1 MTITLNNHIEEFAS
15 VEQLTVSELLLL
27 KNFTGK
33 ILIIK
38 VNDKLVKSH
47 ERQHTIIKQND
58 IVIIA
63 NLVTGG

>member
-38 VNDKLVKSH
+38 VNDKLVKNH